1 MVIVH
6 VASPANEPMCR
17 CEQARTYNGDWPL
30 QGDELVADGIV
41 FESSSLAANEAA
53 LTGESDDIK
62 KNPKTAPFVY
72 SGTQIM
78 DGVGKYVGRGIRRR
92 ARSLLVPWTRG
103 NWGEGVVKEVATG
116 TAMRLDHNCVN
127 IRDVVGPRLHSCV
140 GKMLPLMIAF

>member
-1 MVIVH
+1 LPGLVIVH
-6 VASPANEPMCR
+6 VASQAYEPICR
-17 CEQARTYNGDWPL
+17 CEQAPAYNGDWPL

-78 DGVGKYVGRGIRRR
+78 DGVGKYVGRGAIIR
-92 ARSLLVPWTRG
+92 AWSLLVPWTLG
-103 NWGEGVVKEVATG
+103 NWGFSVKEVAT
-116 TAMRLDHNCVN
+116 A
-127 IRDVVGPRLHSCV
+127 
-140 GKMLPLMIAF
+140 LP